1 MFILLTQHI
10 SGITADEVNNCTN
23 CISAECNI
31 HHVGTVDDTGSN
43 DAIDGGTGSSDDKNA
58 GSSGNSDFQN
68 FHSTTHAIHDSIDF
82 IKQSHSK
89 SRHVRALF
97 IDLSKAFDT
106 IDHKILMHKLYNYGI
121 RGLPYEL
128 ILSYL
133 SNHFQCTKFNS
144 HTPDKEKVVYGV
156 PQGSVL
162 GPLLFLLYIN
172 DIQNCNMDAN
182 IKFVLYADDT
192 NVFIAS
198 DTIEKC
204 IEKANYV
211 LASIQKYMSSNLLH
225 INLDKCCYMWF
236 KYNKCWSHIAPF
248 SRLYLVK
255 VVV

>member
-1 MFILLTQHI
+1 
-10 SGITADEVNNCTN
+10 
-23 CISAECNI
+23 
-31 HHVGTVDDTGSN
+31 
-43 DAIDGGTGSSDDKNA
+43 
-58 GSSGNSDFQN
+58 
-68 FHSTTHAIHDSIDF
+68 
-82 IKQSHSK
+82 
-89 SRHVRALF
+89 
-97 IDLSKAFDT
+97 
-106 IDHKILMHKLYNYGI
+106 MHKLYNYGI

-133 SNHFQCTKFNS
+133 SNHFQCTKFNG
-144 HTPDKEKVVYGV
+144 HTSDNEKVVYGV
-156 PQGSVL
+156 PQGSIL

-182 IKFVLYADDT
+182 IKFVLHVDDT

-236 KYNKCWSHIAPF
+236 KYKNVKSCLCTTNKCPFDNSKNKSTHKNSKQYCNNEPSIYIGSTRITFETEVRYLGLILDSKLLWNAHIKF
-248 SRLYLVK
+248 LVKKLKQVSRLLNAFLRIYPKAALSLCTTLYLNTPYIWNFNVW
-255 VVV
+255 